1 MSNIKKVPLS
11 FFYDKEDDW
20 GHNYN
25 NQDFFQYNVERLRYL
40 LVTSEPQGDYMK
52 GNPFYN
58 CVDMDTLKVK
68 TVEFYKLALSTWE
81 DLKKMVDENEWDWLG
96 DDFIH
101 MEQYLSW
108 ICKHDKDFVYNVCPK
123 NDDEYL
129 EINTWTLPEEY
140 KEPKLRE
147 AYLAGISAVEDPI
160 WRVA

>member
-1 MSNIKKVPLS
+1 MDKMKKAPLS
-11 FFYDKEDDW
+11 FFYNKKDDW

-58 CVDMDTLKVK
+58 CVDMKTLEVKDKVA
-68 TVEFYKLALSTWE
+68 FYKLALSTWE
-81 DLKKMVDENEWDWLG
+81 DLKKMVDENEWHWLG

-129 EINTWTLPEEY
+129 EINTWTLPKKYSES
-140 KEPKLRE
+140 KLRA
-147 AYLAGISAVEDPI
+147 AYLAGCSAVE
-160 WRVA
+160 RVA